1 MNVHRLLHRIPSI
14 WSQQCCLRNRSF
26 VVASGASKSVFCKKI
41 DQFSPKTYNYIHP
54 HINTRL
60 FSKSSWVLSEKGPT
74 EEENTNIFQRFK
86 KMSKD
91 YWYVLV
97 PVHLATSIVWFGGFY
112 VMCKSG
118 VDVAALL
125 QWVGVSETY
134 VEKLSNSEMGYAAL
148 AYACYKIAT
157 PIRYT
162 ITVGGTTMTVK
173 YLSDLGY
180 LKTSNQVAEQFKE
193 KADTITQDV
202 KEIRDD
208 WKDRQEKYKDA
219 LKDEWADAWKKFG
232 QKKKKK

>member
-1 MNVHRLLHRIPSI
+1 MYAEMSEPGVPWLP
-14 WSQQCCLRNRSF
+14 QDFDRS
-26 VVASGASKSVFCKKI
+26 VNLISTSGANDMPSTLLVPPPDFQSLRRPCTVFSKLYRLFIVNAYI
-41 DQFSPKTYNYIHP
+41 LFS
-54 HINTRL
+54 RL
-60 FSKSSWVLSEKGPT
+60 FSSLQKGPT
-74 EEENTNIFQRFK
+74 EEENTNIFQKFK

-157 PIRYT
+157 PIR
-162 ITVGGTTMTVK
+162 
-173 YLSDLGY
+173 
-180 LKTSNQVAEQFKE
+180 
-193 KADTITQDV
+193 
-202 KEIRDD
+202 
-208 WKDRQEKYKDA
+208 
-219 LKDEWADAWKKFG
+219 
-232 QKKKKK
+232 

>member
-26 VVASGASKSVFCKKI
+26 VVASGASKGVFCKKI
-41 DQFSPKTYNYIHP
+41 DQFSPKTYNYSHP

-60 FSKSSWVLSEKGPT
+60 FSKSSWVLSEKVPT
-74 EEENTNIFQRFK
+74 EEEKANIFQKFK

-112 VMCKSG
+112 AMCKSG

-125 QWVGVSETY
+125 QWFGVSETY

-148 AYACYKIAT
+148 AYACYKVAT

-202 KEIRDD
+202 KEMRDD
-208 WKDRQEKYKDA
+208 LKDRHEKYKDA
-219 LKDEWADAWKKFG
+219 LKDEWADAWHKFS